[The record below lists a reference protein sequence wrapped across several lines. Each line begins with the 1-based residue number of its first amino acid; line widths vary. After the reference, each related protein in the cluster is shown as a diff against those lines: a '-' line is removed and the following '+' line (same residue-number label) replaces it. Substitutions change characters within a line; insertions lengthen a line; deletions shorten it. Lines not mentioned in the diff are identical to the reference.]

1 MPSAPTTTPSDTVI
15 VQLFAG
21 ARELAGVA
29 SISLTLPDGATV
41 ADLRRVLVVH
51 HPELAALLARSRIAA
66 NQEFADDSAVVPEGA
81 EVAVIPPVSG
91 G

>member
-1 MPSAPTTTPSDTVI
+1 MI

-29 SISLTLPDGATV
+29 SISLTLPGGATV
-41 ADLRRVLVVH
+41 ANLRQALLLH
-51 HPELAALLARSRIAA
+51 HPEMAALLARSRIAVDR
-66 NQEFADDSAVVPEGA
+66 EFADDSAVVPDGA
-81 EVAVIPPVSG
+81 EVALIPPVSG